1 MRLLL
6 MLRCQAP
13 SGRVARCAQVQLI
26 VQLEVGELLLMDG
39 KAIYELRC
47 MVRASFFYLK
57 LHLSLSDC
65 KQLPGCLICAMARY
79 ADAAAAVNLFDVHAK
94 RRA

>member
-1 MRLLL
+1 M
-6 MLRCQAP
+6 
-13 SGRVARCAQVQLI
+13 QLI

-65 KQLPGCLICAMARY
+65 KQLPGSLRCAMTRY
-79 ADAAAAVNLFDVHAK
+79 ATATFAAVLFALDIK
-94 RRA
+94 RRHPVDV